1 MSNDTTTIDRQGAQ
15 IRMNLADRL
24 RDIGAAN
31 YGLPVCDKA
40 ADELDRQATQIAML
54 ADVLN
59 KVRECAPSGHVFEI
73 INAALNATQAD
84 VEAWQAAHTTPP
96 ASPTPLKQHSRFTCP
111 KCGSHKFGTSIH
123 GDNPKD
129 WVGHCDFRVDDDIG
143 CQFSWPRTDDHLYFT
158 AP

>member
-1 MSNDTTTIDRQGAQ
+1 MSNDKAIIDRQ
-15 IRMNLADRL
+15 
-24 RDIGAAN
+24 AA
-31 YGLPVCDKA
+31 
-40 ADELDRQATQIAML
+40 QIAML
-54 ADVLN
+54 REALHVGRALTMGYINGALTEKSKDEAIADLQ
-59 KVRECAPSGHVFEI
+59 I
-73 INAALNATQAD
+73 INAALTATAAD
-84 VEAWQAAHTTPP
+84 VEAWQAAQAAPP

-123 GDNPKD
+123 GDNSED